1 MRLHYKGQTKFNT
14 TEGHFQLKKGLFG
27 VSDKVEREKLSQ
39 QVPLEISSFS
49 EIEGRK
55 RGFIKIPDEK
65 SPPPPFEKVPG
76 GNQKSIGGPL
86 KRKSLVLY
94 FCVIVQE
101 REKILVL

>member
-1 MRLHYKGQTKFNT
+1 MKEKNYPSKF
-14 TEGHFQLKKGLFG
+14 F
-27 VSDKVEREKLSQ
+27 S
-39 QVPLEISSFS
+39 LEISSFS

-65 SPPPPFEKVPG
+65 SPPPFEKVPG
-76 GNQKSIGGPL
+76 GNQKSIEGPL